1 MRLAFSLNT
10 YNPSKFR
17 AFMKFNLLKLFLTFT
32 VALAVQAAC
41 AEKADRNKPMNI
53 EADALKHD
61 EQQQLTIFTGKV
73 SMTKGSLVLKAARIE
88 VKQDAKGQQVANLW
102 AQPGERIFFRQK
114 REGLDEYTEGEA
126 ETAVYDSQ
134 ANTLTLTTR
143 AELRLLRGAVVADR
157 IQGQQIVVNNSTEVF
172 TVDGKVSSAANTSP
186 QSGQRVKATFTPRP
200 STTDANPPV
209 SAPSLKSS
217 AKLGGN
223 GP

>member
-1 MRLAFSLNT
+1 MRLAFPLNT

-17 AFMKFNLLKLFLTFT
+17 AFMKFKLLKFFLTFT
-32 VALAVQAAC
+32 AALAVQAAC

-73 SMTKGSLVLKAARIE
+73 SMTKGTLVLKAARIE
-88 VKQDAKGQQVANLW
+88 VKQDAQGQQLANLW
-102 AQPGERIFFRQK
+102 AQPGEKIFFRQK
-114 REGLDEYTEGEA
+114 REGLDEFTEGEA
-126 ETAVYDSQ
+126 ETALYDRQ

-143 AELRLLRGAVVADR
+143 AEVRLLRGSVVADR

-172 TVDGKVSSAANTSP
+172 TVDGKVSSPSNTSP
-186 QSGQRVKATFTPRP
+186 QSSQRVKATLTPRP
-200 STTDANPPV
+200 PVSETAPPV
-209 SAPSLKSS
+209 NAPSLKSS
-217 AKLGGN
+217 SKLGGN